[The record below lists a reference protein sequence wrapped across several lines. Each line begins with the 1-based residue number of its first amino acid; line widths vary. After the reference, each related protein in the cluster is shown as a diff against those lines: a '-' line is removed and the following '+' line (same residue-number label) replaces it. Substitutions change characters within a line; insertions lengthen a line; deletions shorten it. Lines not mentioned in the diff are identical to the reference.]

1 MPTAIQGSLSVR
13 VTADGYRTRAIRQG
27 LHGLVWLNAGAHV
40 ADRVPAGGDQPHNR
54 RDRRRRDGT
63 MVR

>member
-27 LHGLVWLNAGAHV
+27 LHGLVWLNGTTSPIVSPPAAASLTIAGTGV
-40 ADRVPAGGDQPHNR
+40 AETTPW
-54 RDRRRRDGT
+54 
-63 MVR
+63 